1 MNIWRYVLMILYKT
15 DKNHAE
21 IFSPCQKYIPILVRD
36 NDSKNWTNVV
46 EVSYQ
51 GVIELRTKH

>member
-1 MNIWRYVLMILYKT
+1 MILYKT
-15 DKNHAE
+15 HTNQAE
-21 IFSPCQKYIPILVRD
+21 IFPLSQKYIPILVRD
-36 NDSKNWTNVV
+36 NVSKNWTNVV